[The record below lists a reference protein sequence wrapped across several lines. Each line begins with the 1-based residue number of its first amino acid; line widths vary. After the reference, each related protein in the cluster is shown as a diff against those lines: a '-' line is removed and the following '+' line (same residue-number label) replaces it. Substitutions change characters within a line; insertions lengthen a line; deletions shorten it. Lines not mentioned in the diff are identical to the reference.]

1 MHIILWVIM
10 GFLAWLILLGC
21 LVGSEP
27 YDVKKDVVFQEKLK
41 AILREK
47 GRVSQDDMRNL

>member
-1 MHIILWVIM
+1 MGILLWVVM
-10 GFLAWLILLGC
+10 GFLAWLILLGL

-27 YDVKKDVVFQEKLK
+27 YDVKWDVVFQEKLR
-41 AILREK
+41 AILKEK